1 MKVCQVLAGN
11 EDGGLEKH
19 TIELTK
25 QLAKKDVDVTVI
37 AHKDF
42 SQYFKDVN
50 FISLDLSK
58 GRKNLFI
65 LYKLFKILNENK
77 FDIIHT
83 QANKATDMVIKLKP
97 FLKAKIVSTLHSYK
111 KNLKSF
117 ERSDFVITVSNKIGE
132 KLKNKNKKTIYNG
145 IEYKELSNIDVV
157 YDKYEIPRDK
167 FFVCSVGRL
176 CNVKRFDIL
185 IKSLKDLDVYCIL
198 VGDGENKEDLVKL
211 AKNEKVYEK
220 IKFTGNIENE
230 DVKKILTISDL
241 FIITSDKEGFPY
253 VFVESLLYK
262 TAVISTD
269 VSDIKEIIGDKY
281 IIDFNNPLILNK
293 RIHDFK
299 NNYEKETE
307 SFNSIFTY
315 SQNKFTINNMIEE
328 TLSIY
333 KEVLK

>member
-19 TIELTK
+19 TIELAK
-25 QLAKKDVDVTVI
+25 QLAKKNIDVTVI
-37 AHKDF
+37 AHNDF
-42 SQYFKDVN
+42 SKYFTDVN

-77 FDIIHT
+77 FDVIHT
-83 QANKATDMVIKLKP
+83 QANKATDMVIKIKP
-97 FLKAKIVSTLHSYK
+97 FLKSKIVSTLHSYK

-117 ERSDFVITVSNKIGE
+117 EKSDFVITVSNKIGE

-145 IEYKELSNIDVV
+145 VEYKELNNIDEV

-167 FFVCSVGRL
+167 FLICAVGRL
-176 CNVKRFDIL
+176 CDVKRFDIL
-185 IKSLKDLDVYCIL
+185 IKSLKKLDVYCIL
-198 VGDGENKEDLVKL
+198 VGDGENKKDLIKL
-211 AKNEKVYEK
+211 AKDEKVYEK

-230 DVKKILTISDL
+230 DVKRVLSVSNL
-241 FIITSDKEGFPY
+241 FVITSDKEGFPY

-262 TAVISTD
+262 TPVISTD
-269 VSDIKEIIGDKY
+269 VSDIKEIITDNY
-281 IIDFNNPLILNK
+281 IIDFDNPLMLNK
-293 RIHDFK
+293 RIYDFK
-299 NNYEKETE
+299 NNYEKEIE

-315 SQNKFTINNMIEE
+315 AQNKFTINRMIKE
-328 TLSIY
+328 TLLVY